1 MEVITMTYY
10 IGFHQNTSPFSKF
23 IIVATTKSN
32 SIANFIVR
40 QYNKCATERNIKVT
54 YRVYR
59 ADQCTEFPIEFME
72 E

>member
-1 MEVITMTYY
+1 MTYY

-23 IIVATTKSN
+23 FILATTKSN
-32 SIANFIVR
+32 STANFIVR

-54 YRVYR
+54 YQVYR